1 MDRKEEKV
9 LNVVAPEGYE
19 VDEENSTFE
28 CIKFRKKWNGPKFK
42 KGDVVVNDAEDKE
55 CYVRIVDIDSDKIHP
70 AYLVNN
76 PYMAS
81 WNTYYVDC
89 RYFDERYKKVT
100 TPIFKSGDF
109 IIANDVNDIWKCVEV
124 IGVKPVDRFSK
135 YSYIIRRPDGG
146 EDFIPYEV
154 IDEAYNKIT
163 KKQYKEFFK
172 KKAGY
177 LAKFGIG
184 DVVVD
189 NFMEYLTICGI
200 ETSDDGYKSYLVA
213 NPYEDDRNV
222 RHMEREFVEG
232 HYWECTYPV
241 FKAGDV
247 LVKRHVGLSLDD
259 TREELLRVICLEID
273 ECNKYYYRVRTK
285 NGEESIPYK
294 VVDSF
299 YYRATEISPSGLN
312 GCKLDVGDIIRKPD
326 EQELWRV
333 VAVVKSLKSNDGI
346 IYEIAEFHGG
356 ERGARYKLGRKY
368 VEEQFEKVG
377 GVYYEKSEEEH
388 KFKAGDTVR
397 SREDGSL
404 YIILSIEKASLYD
417 CYKYTPIYQVGRSVI
432 YQSCDGVDAA
442 FERVNDFCEDK
453 DENYN
458 RYYYLKKLQLLQS
471 HLAHHNIATHVKVET
486 GSELTSFSF
495 ADDNCFHTIYF
506 GWYNSVKCEANFDH
520 LLVEISKK
528 YNFSIEDLKEWSE
541 R

>member
-1 MDRKEEKV
+1 MDGKEEKV

-19 VDEENSTFE
+19 IDRENSTLE

-42 KGDVVVNDAEDKE
+42 KGDVVV
-55 CYVRIVDIDSDKIHP
+55 
-70 AYLVNN
+70 
-76 PYMAS
+76 
-81 WNTYYVDC
+81 
-89 RYFDERYKKVT
+89 
-100 TPIFKSGDF
+100 
-109 IIANDVNDIWKCVEV
+109 
-124 IGVKPVDRFSK
+124 
-135 YSYIIRRPDGG
+135 
-146 EDFIPYEV
+146 
-154 IDEAYNKIT
+154 
-163 KKQYKEFFK
+163 
-172 KKAGY
+172 
-177 LAKFGIG
+177 
-184 DVVVD
+184 D
-189 NFMEYLTICGI
+189 NFMEYLTIRGMGI
-200 ETSDDGYKSYLVA
+200 SDEGCKSYLVV
-213 NPYEDDRNV
+213 NPYEDDRNA
-222 RHMEREFVEG
+222 RHIEREFVEG
-232 HYWECTYPV
+232 HYWKCTYPV

-273 ECNKYYYRVRTK
+273 ECDKYYYRVRTK

-294 VVDSF
+294 DVDSF
-299 YYRATEISPSGLN
+299 YYRVTEMSPSGLN
-312 GCKLDVGDIIRKPD
+312 GCKLDVGDIIRNNYYQPD
-326 EQELWRV
+326 EPELWRV
-333 VAVVKSLKSNDGI
+333 VAVAKSLKSNDGI

-356 ERGARYKLGRKY
+356 EKGARYKLGRKY

-404 YIILSIEKASLYD
+404 YIILSIEKDCLND

-432 YQSCDGVDAA
+432 YQSCNWVDVD

-471 HLAHHNIATHVKVET
+471 HLAHHNIATHVKVEINN
-486 GSELTSFSF
+486 ELTSFSF

-520 LLVEISKK
+520 LLEEISKK